1 MLSIGYSCL
10 NSKQGLGMNGDEQGD
25 QPGSR
30 DQAPD
35 VSTPPPHFSL
45 RRFWPV
51 LVLISG
57 LLLFLVLDGPEYF
70 TLESLR
76 LYRANLT
83 GFVSYHT
90 TITVIVFAI
99 GYAVMVAFSLPG
111 AMILSVTAGFLFGTM
126 VGTGLVVV
134 GATVGA
140 TAIFLIAKTALGDPL
155 RARAGPLLKKMEA
168 GFQKNALS
176 YLLILRLVPLFPF
189 FLVNLVPA
197 FLGVKLHIFMFATA
211 IGIIPGT
218 FVFVQV
224 GTGLNS
230 ILDSGEKLSVGTILS
245 GDVLAAL
252 IGLAVLSALPVVY
265 KFFQARNGKG
275 KTT

>member
-1 MLSIGYSCL
+1 
-10 NSKQGLGMNGDEQGD
+10 MNGDQQGE
-25 QPGSR
+25 QPGSG
-30 DQAPD
+30 DQVPD
-35 VSTPPPHFSL
+35 VLALPHRFSL
-45 RRFWPV
+45 RHLWPI

-57 LLLFLVLDGPEYF
+57 LLLFLAFDGPKYF
-70 TLESLR
+70 TLEGLR
-76 LYRANLT
+76 LYRADLADYVT
-83 GFVSYHT
+83 YHT
-90 TITVIVFAI
+90 TTTVIIFVI

-111 AMILSVTAGFLFGTM
+111 GPLILTVTAGFLFGTM
-126 VGTGLVVV
+126 IGTGLVVV

-155 RARAGPLLKKMEA
+155 RARAGSSLKKMEA
-168 GFQKNALS
+168 GFQENALS

-197 FLGVKLHIFMFATA
+197 FLGVKLRIYMFATA

-224 GTGLNS
+224 GTGLDS

-252 IGLAVLSALPVVY
+252 IGLAVLFALPVVY
-265 KFFQARNGKG
+265 KFFQARKRKG
-275 KTT
+275 KAK

>member
-1 MLSIGYSCL
+1 
-10 NSKQGLGMNGDEQGD
+10 MNGEEQGE
-25 QPGSR
+25 QPGSG

-35 VSTPPPHFSL
+35 VSTPPPRFSL
-45 RRFWPV
+45 RRLWPV

-57 LLLFLVLDGPEYF
+57 LLLFMALDGPKYF
-70 TLESLR
+70 TLESRR
-76 LYRANLT
+76 LYRADLADY
-83 GFVSYHT
+83 VVYHT
-90 TITVIVFAI
+90 TITAIIFAV

-111 AMILSVTAGFLFGTM
+111 ALILTVTAGFLFGTM
-126 VGTGLVVV
+126 IGTGLVVV

-155 RARAGPLLKKMEA
+155 RARAGPSLKKMEA
-168 GFQKNALS
+168 GFQENALS

-197 FLGVKLHIFMFATA
+197 FLGVKLRIYMLATA

-218 FVFVQV
+218 FVFAQV
-224 GTGLNS
+224 GTGLDS

-265 KFFQARNGKG
+265 KFFQAGKGKG
-275 KTT
+275 KTK

>member
-1 MLSIGYSCL
+1 
-10 NSKQGLGMNGDEQGD
+10 MNGEDGEE
-25 QPGSR
+25 QPGSE

-35 VSTPPPHFSL
+35 VFTPPPRFSL
-45 RRFWPV
+45 RRLWPL

-57 LLLFLVLDGPEYF
+57 LLLFFAFGGPKYF

-76 LYRANLT
+76 LYRADLADYVT
-83 GFVSYHT
+83 YHT
-90 TITVIVFAI
+90 TITVIIFAV

-111 AMILSVTAGFLFGTM
+111 ALILTVTAGFLFGTM
-126 VGTGLVVV
+126 IGTGLVVV

-155 RARAGPLLKKMEA
+155 RARAGPSLKKMEA
-168 GFQKNALS
+168 GFQENALS

-197 FLGVKLHIFMFATA
+197 FLGVKLRIYMFATA

-218 FVFVQV
+218 FVFAQV
-224 GTGLNS
+224 GTGLDS
-230 ILDSGEKLSVGTILS
+230 ILDRGEKLSVGRILS

-252 IGLAVLSALPVVY
+252 IGLAVLSALPVGY
-265 KFFQARNGKG
+265 KFFQARKWKG
-275 KTT
+275 KTR